1 MAKKDNVAAVSQPV
15 QKNDPLVDKLAAGED
30 FLHKNRNLLI
40 GAVVAVALILGGL
53 IAWSYYRNMKNEEA
67 QSLMYPAVYYF
78 EADSLQKALNGD
90 GANEGLIAIAEDYGM
105 TRAGNLARFYAG
117 AAYLKQG
124 KFDEAIQYLE
134 DFSSDDL
141 LVQGRA
147 YALTGDAYMEKNNT
161 AEAVGFYKKA
171 ADYKPNEFFTPAYLM
186 KLGLA
191 QELNKDNQAAINTYD
206 QIVTKYPNSA
216 EAVNARK
223 YKSKLMGSAGR

>member
-1 MAKKDNVAAVSQPV
+1 
-15 QKNDPLVDKLAAGED
+15 
-30 FLHKNRNLLI
+30 
-40 GAVVAVALILGGL
+40 
-53 IAWSYYRNMKNEEA
+53 
-67 QSLMYPAVYYF
+67 
-78 EADSLQKALNGD
+78 
-90 GANEGLIAIAEDYGM
+90 
-105 TRAGNLARFYAG
+105 
-117 AAYLKQG
+117 
-124 KFDEAIQYLE
+124 
-134 DFSSDDL
+134 
-141 LVQGRA
+141 VQGRA